1 MPNENVSISASFHV
15 STLFG
20 YYSKPLTHYFPDGSA
35 SKPYIISNTEGW
47 NLFCDCLAEEN
58 NTTWNRFSGMTVKL
72 DADISVTRMAGGQ
85 YHDFTGTFDGNGKTL
100 TFNYGEVDKYS
111 TESYV
116 APFRNAEN
124 CIIEN
129 LHVAGDIYTTGQY
142 AAGIVCSQYS
152 EVIIRNCRS
161 SINIHSSREG
171 DGTHGGLVAN
181 NNKDAHLTIEG
192 CLFDGKLLTTNGTNN
207 CGGFVGWKAS
217 DVTITNCLYAPAALE
232 EGETWVGTTGSATFA
247 RNGATVTNSYYTRT
261 LGDAQGTAKHTVTA
275 GTGVTIEA
283 ISPVGSPLAN
293 GTYSVSGITAYAKG
307 ITCGGTFYYGS
318 GDDVSLTL
326 SNTPSA
332 GYTFSGYEASAGT
345 LSGSE
350 NPYTLTM
357 PDEDVTITR
366 LWEQLGITL
375 TIGSSGWAT
384 WYDDDDRALPDGLT
398 SYVVTA
404 VDEVAGTVTAT
415 EVGYIPANT
424 GVLLNGTANSSY
436 TCQLYSG
443 ETGSYNSQLTTG
455 TTTAYEDYILRDGE
469 FVLCS
474 ESAAMPANR
483 CFLDVPTAAGS
494 RLRIIVEETT
504 FMYNVPSTMYHFDDT
519 WYDLQGR
526 KIVHSTSPNSTLPKG
541 IYLYNGKKVVR

>member
-1 MPNENVSISASFHV
+1 
-15 STLFG
+15 
-20 YYSKPLTHYFPDGSA
+20 LTHYFPDGSA

-217 DVTITNCLYAPAALE
+217 DVAIINSLYAPAALE

-318 GDDVSLTL
+318 GDDV
-326 SNTPSA
+326 A
-332 GYTFSGYEASAGT
+332 
-345 LSGSE
+345 
-350 NPYTLTM
+350 
-357 PDEDVTITR
+357 
-366 LWEQLGITL
+366 
-375 TIGSSGWAT
+375 
-384 WYDDDDRALPDGLT
+384 
-398 SYVVTA
+398 
-404 VDEVAGTVTAT
+404 
-415 EVGYIPANT
+415 
-424 GVLLNGTANSSY
+424 
-436 TCQLYSG
+436 
-443 ETGSYNSQLTTG
+443 
-455 TTTAYEDYILRDGE
+455 
-469 FVLCS
+469 
-474 ESAAMPANR
+474 
-483 CFLDVPTAAGS
+483 
-494 RLRIIVEETT
+494 
-504 FMYNVPSTMYHFDDT
+504 
-519 WYDLQGR
+519 
-526 KIVHSTSPNSTLPKG
+526 
-541 IYLYNGKKVVR
+541 